1 MSDFERFLEAARVE
15 REAVERKQQDVFLN
29 VIDRAR
35 MEAIQRAKEDP
46 MLMWDTFSNS
56 KREPETKVEVL
67 PSIEQQ
73 KNEAFMN
80 GFVSGALVVAALVLM
95 ALIVWWVV

>member
-1 MSDFERFLEAARVE
+1 MSDFERFLEEARLE
-15 REAVERKQQDVFLN
+15 READERKQQDVFLN

-35 MEAIQRAKEDP
+35 VEAIQRAKEDP
-46 MLMWDTFSNS
+46 MLMWDTFS
-56 KREPETKVEVL
+56 KRKPETKAEVL